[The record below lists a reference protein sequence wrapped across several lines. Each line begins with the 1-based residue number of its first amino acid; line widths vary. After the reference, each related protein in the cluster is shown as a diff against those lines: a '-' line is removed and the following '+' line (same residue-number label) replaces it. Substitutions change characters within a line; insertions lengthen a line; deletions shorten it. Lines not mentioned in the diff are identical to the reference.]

1 MGSSSSRSSFEA
13 VGQGSSSSSRGGQ
26 SQNPAD
32 ARREQERQDEQLARR
47 LMMEE
52 MASLSL
58 AGRGAREIPEASSP
72 MMLRA
77 LCPQCGRPNTF
88 SPPEMR
94 EATLRCTFCNS
105 QFQAALPR
113 EALQRN
119 PVPRRPGLQLCRQC
133 GTLNSFPAAVPGQ
146 AQQVSCGRCGHVSE
160 VESRELRHGNGLR
173 DNQAA
178 GLLAALLADPRL
190 LSGQR
195 NLHDGPVVRIP
206 IDGQRQAVPLA
217 LLAAIM
223 ARHEA
228 DKSNPA
234 RGTDIHQLPTRR
246 LENLEHL
253 GEQTK
258 CLICLEEFADGDEL
272 KTLPCLHF
280 YHQRCVD
287 QWLRTDNSCP
297 VCKHP
302 IGQDTM
308 PSDN

>member
-1 MGSSSSRSSFEA
+1 M
-13 VGQGSSSSSRGGQ
+13 
-26 SQNPAD
+26 
-32 ARREQERQDEQLARR
+32 ARR
-47 LMMEE
+47 LMLEE

-58 AGRGAREIPEASSP
+58 AGPRQIPEAASPP

-77 LCPQCGRPNTF
+77 NCPSCGVPNTF

-94 EATLRCTFCNS
+94 EARLRCQSCDF
-105 QFQAALPR
+105 QFQAAIPR
-113 EALQRN
+113 EAMQR
-119 PVPRRPGLQLCRQC
+119 PQPRARPGLQLCRNC
-133 GTLNSFPAAVPGQ
+133 GTLNSFPAAIPGQ

-160 VESRELRHGNGLR
+160 VESRELRSGSGNGMR
-173 DNQAA
+173 NHNQGAA
-178 GLLAALLADPRL
+178 LLAALMADARFA
-190 LSGQR
+190 G
-195 NLHDGPVVRIP
+195 NEHGPVVRIP

-223 ARHEA
+223 ARAEA

-234 RGTDIHQLPTRR
+234 RGGDIASLPTRR
-246 LENLEHL
+246 LENTDHL

-302 IGQDTM
+302 IGEEDAL
-308 PSDN
+308 PVP

>member
-1 MGSSSSRSSFEA
+1 MGSSSSRSSFEV
-13 VGQGSSSSSRGGQ
+13 VGQSSSSSSRGQ
-26 SQNPAD
+26 SQNPED

-58 AGRGAREIPEASSP
+58 AGPREIPEAPSP

-77 LCPQCGRPNTF
+77 ICPSCGAANTF

-94 EATLRCTFCNS
+94 QARLQCSTCNS
-105 QFQAALPR
+105 QFQAAMPR
-113 EALQRN
+113 EALQR
-119 PVPRRPGLQLCRQC
+119 PQQRARPGLQLCRSC
-133 GTLNSFPAAVPGQ
+133 GTLNSFPAAIPGQ

-160 VESRELRHGNGLR
+160 VESRELQHGNGVR
-173 DNQAA
+173 NHQAA

-190 LSGQR
+190 LSDQR

-223 ARHEA
+223 ARAEA

-234 RGTDIHQLPTRR
+234 RGGDIGVFQREDWKT
-246 LENLEHL
+246 
-253 GEQTK
+253 QT
-258 CLICLEEFADGDEL
+258 I
-272 KTLPCLHF
+272 
-280 YHQRCVD
+280 
-287 QWLRTDNSCP
+287 
-297 VCKHP
+297 
-302 IGQDTM
+302 
-308 PSDN
+308 

>member
-1 MGSSSSRSSFEA
+1 MGSSSSRSSFETT
-13 VGQGSSSSSRGGQ
+13 GHSSSSSRGPP
-26 SQNPAD
+26 QNPED

-58 AGRGAREIPEASSP
+58 AGPQQIPEAPSP

-77 LCPQCGRPNTF
+77 LCPSCGCANTF

-94 EATLRCTFCNS
+94 EARLRCSSCEF
-105 QFQAALPR
+105 QFQAAMPR
-113 EALQRN
+113 ELLQRN
-119 PVPRRPGLQLCRQC
+119 QPRARPGLQLCRNC

-173 DNQAA
+173 NNQAA

-190 LSGQR
+190 LSDQR

-223 ARHEA
+223 ARAEA

-234 RGTDIHQLPTRR
+234 RGGDIANLPTRR
-246 LENLEHL
+246 LENTNHL

-302 IGQDTM
+302 IGEDIM
-308 PSDN
+308 PVG